1 MSEKTEKKPRRA
13 DRRLGD
19 RRQSAAKFK
28 GEDQRKS
35 PRREEADRRRA

>member
-1 MSEKTEKKPRRA
+1 MSEKTEKKPRGA
-13 DRRLGD
+13 DRRQSD

-28 GEDQRKS
+28 GEDQRQS